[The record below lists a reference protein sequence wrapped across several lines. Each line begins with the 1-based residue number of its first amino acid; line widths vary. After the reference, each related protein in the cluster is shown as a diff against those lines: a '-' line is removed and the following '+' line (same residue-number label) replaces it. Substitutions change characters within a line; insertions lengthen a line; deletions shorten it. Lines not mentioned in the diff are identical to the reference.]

1 MLVHFGAERHVVG
14 HRLSQLPP
22 RSHLPP
28 EWRPPLLPTPL
39 HAHAVMH
46 INLRVRTHHD
56 CRKQHGILAMSS
68 YRVALLPSML
78 ASIISTVPHSAPIKT
93 VQVPAWYLCSLMSGH
108 AHEWGTPRRFAH
120 SAIMG
125 TSCCEAV
132 HADKPR
138 PSAEVAG
145 TPSSYVYWCGPRGR
159 APPTP
164 VPHVVHRR

>member
-93 VQVPAWYLCSLMSGH
+93 VQVPAWYLCSLMLQVMRMSGGH
-108 AHEWGTPRRFAH
+108 QGALPTLS
-120 SAIMG
+120 SAG
-125 TSCCEAV
+125 SRSCCERSACGQ
-132 HADKPR
+132 AR
-138 PSAEVAG
+138 PSAEVAEPLQLCLLG
-145 TPSSYVYWCGPRGR
+145 V
-159 APPTP
+159 
-164 VPHVVHRR
+164 